1 MGRGHIARSNGLSEQ
16 LVTIP
21 SPCALS
27 NEAQFQE
34 VVDDLMAAIQAA
46 IELTV
51 PMVKPSPH
59 SCHWWNDELSWLKKE
74 MNHLASVSYRHHTV
88 TDHPSHS
95 QHTDMRNRYG
105 LVIKRAK
112 KQHWDTFLEELSGK
126 DLWTAQRFAT
136 NPAGD
141 GGKA

>member
-1 MGRGHIARSNGLSEQ
+1 MKRRGSVRGRVDAGSGSGPGVERVI
-16 LVTIP
+16 T
-21 SPCALS
+21 PCALS
-27 NEAQFQE
+27 NESQFQE

-74 MNHLASVSYRHHTV
+74 MNHLASVLYRHHTV

-112 KQHWDTFLEELSGK
+112 KQHWDTFLE
-126 DLWTAQRFAT
+126 
-136 NPAGD
+136 
-141 GGKA
+141 